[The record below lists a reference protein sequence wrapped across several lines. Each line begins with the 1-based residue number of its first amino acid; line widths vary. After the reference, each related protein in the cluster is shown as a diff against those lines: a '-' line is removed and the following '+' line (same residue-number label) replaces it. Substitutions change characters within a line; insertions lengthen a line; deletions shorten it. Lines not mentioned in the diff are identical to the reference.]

1 MITHCLNKIASRQDL
16 SREEAAGLLEELIAG
31 RMSKSQAA
39 GWLMGLRVKGET
51 VEEIL
56 GLIDTMERHMVKVS
70 LADSEAIDVCGT
82 GGDGAHTFN
91 VSTAA
96 AIVIA
101 AGGVTVAKHGNRSV
115 SSKCGSADVLEAL
128 GVKIDLTPQ
137 QSKLCVDET
146 GIGFF
151 FAPLYHPAMKAV
163 APIRQNLAVR
173 TVFNMIGPLLNPAG
187 VRRQLIGAF
196 SVPAARILA
205 EVVKARNYRKACTV
219 HSFDGFDEISP
230 FAPNH
235 IFEVVRQKSAVA
247 EERFAFAEKNGDYVP
262 ESIRGESAG
271 QNASIILSVL
281 QGENGCARKM
291 VLANAAFGF
300 YVAEKTATVEEGL
313 RLAAEL
319 IDHGAALRK
328 LEQFRKFT
336 RQVPVIN

>member
-1 MITHCLNKIASRQDL
+1 MITHCLNKIAARQNL
-16 SREEAAGLLEELIAG
+16 SREETAGVLEELIAG
-31 RMSKSQAA
+31 RMSDSQAA
-39 GWLMGLRVKGET
+39 GLLMGLRVKGET
-51 VEEIL
+51 AEEIL

-70 LADSEAIDVCGT
+70 LDDSDAIDVCGT
-82 GGDGAHTFN
+82 GGDGRHTFN

-96 AIVIA
+96 TIVIA

-128 GVKIDLTPQ
+128 GVKIDLTPH
-137 QSKLCVDET
+137 QSKMCADAT

-163 APIRQNLAVR
+163 APIRKNLAVR

-187 VRRQLIGAF
+187 VKRQLIGAF
-196 SVPAARILA
+196 SVPAARLLA
-205 EVVKARNYRKACTV
+205 EVVQARSYRKACTV

-235 IFEVVRQKSAVA
+235 VFEVMPQRYAVA
-247 EERFAFAEKNGDYVP
+247 EKQFAFAEKNGSFKP
-262 ESIRGESAG
+262 ESIRGESAE
-271 QNASIILSVL
+271 QNAAIILSVL
-281 QGENGCARKM
+281 QGDKGFARKM

-300 YVAEKTATVEEGL
+300 YVAGKTATVEEGL
-313 RLAAEL
+313 HLAEEL

-328 LEQFRKFT
+328 LEQFRNFT
-336 RQVPVIN
+336 QEFRENN